1 MVKQVHDIRKQLE
14 KDNPFG
20 AFRASWSDLNKAIKE
35 GGDVSGALK
44 ELNSKGKE
52 VTNTIRGWGD
62 ALGSVFGDNFKGSTE
77 EIVSFCEGAM
87 DMGTGIAQ
95 IWSGDIVGGITGT
108 LGGLSTIVGLFTS
121 WKEKAEEMKREWYIA
136 EIETNR
142 TLRERSAEYAANR
155 SEIAN
160 IIKDVELLNW
170 LIETGYSKSSSV
182 SVWDSQSAALDEYIN
197 NLRKESAVYDEL
209 WSKLQGSQGHYEWGN
224 SLNGGSATWS
234 LKGYNADMIELW
246 YNQGKLSDEARAYY
260 EAWRESGES
269 IEDLIE
275 RINECKGSMREMVM
289 GVSFDG
295 FLSNSAA
302 ALKKMR
308 GDVSELGKFTEDTLA
323 EAILNGFM
331 YRDLANVLEPLYN
344 ELTDAFIDGT
354 ADASYLEQWRQRY
367 EEVMKAAGDRL
378 DAIAGAAGVDLDGS
392 SGTTQT
398 GKAGVY
404 TAMSQD
410 QGTKLEGIGVSIQL
424 HTASIDEKMDDVS
437 ARMSEAQESLRKIES
452 NTAKSA
458 EQLEKIAEDIAVIKR
473 DGIKTR

>member
-1 MVKQVHDIRKQLE
+1 M
-14 KDNPFG
+14 
-20 AFRASWSDLNKAIKE
+20 
-35 GGDVSGALK
+35 
-44 ELNSKGKE
+44 
-52 VTNTIRGWGD
+52 
-62 ALGSVFGDNFKGSTE
+62 
-77 EIVSFCEGAM
+77 
-87 DMGTGIAQ
+87 
-95 IWSGDIVGGITGT
+95 
-108 LGGLSTIVGLFTS
+108 
-121 WKEKAEEMKREWYIA
+121 
-136 EIETNR
+136 
-142 TLRERSAEYAANR
+142 
-155 SEIAN
+155 
-160 IIKDVELLNW
+160 
-170 LIETGYSKSSSV
+170 

-246 YNQGKLSDEARAYY
+246 YNQGKLTDEAKAYY
-260 EAWRESGES
+260 EAWVDSGKS
-269 IEDLIE
+269 IEELIDQ
-275 RINECKGSMREMVM
+275 INECKASMREMVM

-331 YRDLANVLEPLYN
+331 YRDLAKVLEPLYN

-354 ADASYLEQWRQRY
+354 ADASYLEQWRLRY

-378 DAIAGAAGVDLDGS
+378 DAIAGAAGVDLNGG
-392 SGTTQT
+392 SGTSQT
-398 GKAGVY
+398 GKAGAY

-424 HTASIDEKMDDVS
+424 HTASIDDKMDDVS
-437 ARMSEAQESLRKIES
+437 TRMSEAQESLRKIES

-458 EQLEKIAEDIAVIKR
+458 EMLEQIADDIAVIKR